1 MNFAWPWL
9 ALILPLFWLLPRSRT
24 SASAEALEHPYLM
37 SLSQQQPPGRQRV
50 TRAGWLLQVAWVLLV
65 VALIRP
71 QWVGEPVSNVI
82 AGRSIFLAVDLSGS
96 MLEPDMTWNG
106 RAIERY
112 QAVQAVVGQF
122 VEQRRQDFIGL
133 VVFGSFADI
142 QAPLTPDVQA
152 VSAILRDLR
161 PGMAGDS
168 TAIGDGL
175 ALAVKQLRL
184 SESPDKV
191 IILLSDGEN
200 KTGDV
205 TPEQATTIAQQSD
218 IKVYTIGFGGDR
230 PTSFLGMLRGGGN
243 EIDEQTLK
251 TIAEQTQGRYFRA
264 TSTQDLAQVF
274 RTIDNLETSDRD
286 DRDVRLVIEYYW
298 LPLLASFGLI
308 LVAASLPWR
317 RGART
322 DDLA

>member
-1 MNFAWPWL
+1 
-9 ALILPLFWLLPRSRT
+9 
-24 SASAEALEHPYLM
+24 M
-37 SLSQQQPPGRQRV
+37 SLSQQQQARRQPAS
-50 TRAGWLLQVAWVLLV
+50 RAGLVMQVAWILLV
-65 VALIRP
+65 VALVRP
-71 QWVGEPVSNVI
+71 QWIGAPVSNVI

-96 MLEPDMTWNG
+96 MLEPDMSWNG

-122 VEQRRQDFIGL
+122 VEQRQQDFIGL
-133 VVFGSFADI
+133 VVFGSFAEI

-205 TPEQATTIAQQSD
+205 TPEEAMTVAQQSD

-230 PTSFLGMLRGGGN
+230 QNSFLARLTGTAN
-243 EIDEQTLK
+243 DIDERTLK

-264 TSTQDLAQVF
+264 TSTQNLAQVF
-274 RTIDNLETSDRD
+274 QTIDSLETSDRD
-286 DRDVRLVIEYYW
+286 DRDVRLVVEYYW
-298 LPLLASFGLI
+298 LPLLLSFLLI
-308 LVAASLPWR
+308 MVATTLPR
-317 RGART
+317 RLGAKPH
-322 DDLA
+322 DLA

>member
-9 ALILPLFWLLPRSRT
+9 ALILPLWWLLPKSRK
-24 SASAEALEHPYLM
+24 SATAGALEHPYLM
-37 SLSQQQPPGRQRV
+37 SLSQQQPGRQPAS
-50 TRAGWLLQVAWVLLV
+50 RAGLVIQVAWILLV
-65 VALIRP
+65 VALMRP
-71 QWVGEPVSNVI
+71 QWIGAPVSNVI

-96 MLEPDMTWNG
+96 MLEPDMSWNG

-122 VEQRRQDFIGL
+122 VEQRQQDFIGL
-133 VVFGSFADI
+133 VVFGSFAEI

-152 VSAILRDLR
+152 VSAILQDLR

-205 TPEQATTIAQQSD
+205 TPEQAMTVAQQSD

-230 PTSFLGMLRGGGN
+230 QNGFFGMLRGAGN

-274 RTIDNLETSDRD
+274 QTIDSLETSDRA
-286 DRDVRLVIEYYW
+286 DREVRLVIEYYW
-298 LPLLASFGLI
+298 LPLLLSFLLI
-308 LVAASLPWR
+308 MVATTLPWR
-317 RGART
+317 LGAKPN
-322 DDLA
+322 DLA